1 MGLSEIKKG
10 GASEL
15 VEASS
20 EVVTAGQDWA
30 GVTYIDPDAV
40 GANPTAKIYP
50 DGSIV
55 GSTDNGSYTKYP
67 NGDLECSI
75 YIGPTPTTSI
85 SGPIYISVGTS
96 WLFPMRFFT
105 IPRVITTTEGDTSNY
120 ASWGAIIAE
129 GPSVS
134 SVKLFAIGTTNSGS
148 GFLAGNAKGRW
159 KA

>member
-30 GVTYIDPDAV
+30 GVTYIDPDAI

-67 NGDLECSI
+67 NGDLQIHRRITLSATIMYFPMSFIDLAYSTTAISI
-75 YIGPTPTTSI
+75 RGGSVAQSTVVIRIDDDINQTTTSTAFR
-85 SGPIYISVGTS
+85 SYIS
-96 WLFPMRFFT
+96 
-105 IPRVITTTEGDTSNY
+105 SN
-120 ASWGAIIAE
+120 
-129 GPSVS
+129 
-134 SVKLFAIGTTNSGS
+134 GTTPQASIS
-148 GFLAGNAKGRW
+148 DVTLIGRW
-159 KA
+159 K

>member
-30 GVTYIDPDAV
+30 GVAYVDPDAI

-67 NGDLECSI
+67 NGDIHMSRVVTFNVAVTDFTYFPFPIDGSGTHINKVNTITFPANAVMRAALDSATNI
-75 YIGPTPTTSI
+75 YLLTS
-85 SGPIYISVGTS
+85 S
-96 WLFPMRFFT
+96 L
-105 IPRVITTTEGDTSNY
+105 N
-120 ASWGAIIAE
+120 SWGVVVKTAGTGIVGIE
-129 GPSVS
+129 FS
-134 SVKLFAIGTTNSGS
+134 STLTRI
-148 GFLAGNAKGRW
+148 
-159 KA
+159 